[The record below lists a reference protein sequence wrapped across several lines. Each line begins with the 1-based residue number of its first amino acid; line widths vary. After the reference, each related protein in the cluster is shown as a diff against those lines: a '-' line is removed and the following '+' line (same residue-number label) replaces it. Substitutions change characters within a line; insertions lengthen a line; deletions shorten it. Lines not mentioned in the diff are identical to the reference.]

1 MFNLEIQS
9 LENII
14 ESHMHTGKYY
24 RRESLDRLLLFLE
37 GERDVIEKVIKGN
50 RKREMRLGK
59 NKYVHVQLLTTQ

>member
-1 MFNLEIQS
+1 
-9 LENII
+9 
-14 ESHMHTGKYY
+14 MHTGKYY